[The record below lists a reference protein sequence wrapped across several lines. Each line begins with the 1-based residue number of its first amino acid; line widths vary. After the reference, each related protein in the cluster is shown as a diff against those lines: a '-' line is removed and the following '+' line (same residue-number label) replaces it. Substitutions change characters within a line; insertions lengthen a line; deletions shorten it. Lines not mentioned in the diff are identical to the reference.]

1 MILIY
6 KKEMKNEMKI
16 NLTIKNKT
24 LDIVKPF
31 NNLEIEILKKDSL
44 TEIIVKDFNT
54 LFYGVNLLEAY
65 KDMKDYLENVLFLHE
80 MGVGISGTER
90 LLNWLKEGKN
100 V

>member
-1 MILIY
+1 
-6 KKEMKNEMKI
+6 MKNEMKI